1 MWSEDIKIEGKGEI
15 YLHWKNLAMIA
26 FVMIL
31 PLIIA
36 LFLESFIIKAF
47 CWVGCLIAYVSY
59 LRVQGSCVTA
69 IIVGSLPWYVFFEW
83 KALPWWLAIIAA
95 IISLIEISYMRN
107 RMRGIER
114 IREKENILL

>member
-36 LFLESFIIKAF
+36 LFFESFIIKAF
-47 CWVGCLIAYVSY
+47 CWGGCLLAYVSY
-59 LRVQGSCVTA
+59 LRVQGPCVTA
-69 IIVGSLPWYVFFEW
+69 IIVGSLSWYVFF
-83 KALPWWLAIIAA
+83 
-95 IISLIEISYMRN
+95 
-107 RMRGIER
+107 
-114 IREKENILL
+114 